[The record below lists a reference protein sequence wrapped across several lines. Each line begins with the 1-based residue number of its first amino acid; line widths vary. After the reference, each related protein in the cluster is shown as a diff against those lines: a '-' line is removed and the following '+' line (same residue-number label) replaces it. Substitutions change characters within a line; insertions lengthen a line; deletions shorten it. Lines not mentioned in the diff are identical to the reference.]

1 MQSSTLKTP
10 QARQSSTGRLRGVMH
25 DSVDPRQFIGQQMTL
40 SPIDDGDYS
49 VMIAGLRAGRIM
61 RTVRMGRR
69 TVWFWTLTGP
79 YLNSA
84 GSTSSGEADSL
95 LEAKAAFRQA
105 FDRWLKWAVGKEKL
119 AVWFA

>member
-1 MQSSTLKTP
+1 MPDQSTKLSSLIKVRPSGIRSIHVERDLQQPSLVSEYVFTA
-10 QARQSSTGRLRGVMH
+10 QARRTLARIVDGVA
-25 DSVDPRQFIGQQMTL
+25 DS
-40 SPIDDGDYS
+40 
-49 VMIAGLRAGRIM
+49 AHARA
-61 RTVRMGRR
+61 
-69 TVWFWTLTGP
+69 WTLTGP